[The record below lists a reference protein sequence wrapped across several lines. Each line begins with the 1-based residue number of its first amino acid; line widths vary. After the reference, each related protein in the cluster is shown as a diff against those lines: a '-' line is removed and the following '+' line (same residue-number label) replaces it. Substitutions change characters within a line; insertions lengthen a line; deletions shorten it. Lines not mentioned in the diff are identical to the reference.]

1 MRTFLYQL
9 WIEYK
14 LYFRSPGA
22 LLWSFLFPVIT
33 ISGLGIH
40 FGDEKPIS
48 VAIGWVD
55 EDNSTASQSLKQ
67 YLFQQAK
74 EFKVEEGKKEDF
86 NEKIKN
92 HKKTAYIYVPQGYE
106 KEQKTLQ
113 LVYNPYQVQSM
124 MYISLLLDKVVAEF
138 SLAQNKSGVFVTQ
151 YQKQALTVNEKK
163 SYLDFLVPGILS
175 LQIMSYCLWGIGFV
189 MLSYREK
196 GNLKR
201 IAVTPVKKSTYIL
214 SQIVHRYSIILLQ
227 SIFIIGFAYW
237 IFGVRVRG
245 DIFSL
250 WLALSMGMFT
260 FMAIGFFIASLV
272 PNIEL
277 CIGVNNLLFLLMLGL
292 SGIFFSTDN
301 LPYFL
306 QGFSQFLPLTHLA
319 DMVRGIYVE
328 GKSIFNFGYGILA
341 LLTYF
346 VLAFSGSVYFFR
358 WTSR

>member
-1 MRTFLYQL
+1 MSTFLYQL

-14 LYFRSPGA
+14 LYFRNPGA
-22 LLWSFLFPVIT
+22 LLWSFLFPAIT
-33 ISGLGIH
+33 ISGLGVH
-40 FGDEKPIS
+40 FNDEKPIS
-48 VAIGWVD
+48 IAIGWID
-55 EDNSTASQSLKQ
+55 EDHSTASRTLKE
-67 YLFQQAK
+67 YLYQQG
-74 EFKVEEGKKEDF
+74 KVFIIEEDKKEEF

-106 KEQKTLQ
+106 KEKKSLQ
-113 LVYNPYQVQSM
+113 LVYNPYQVQSV
-124 MYISLLLDKVVAEF
+124 MYISLLLDKIVAEF
-138 SLAQNKSGVFVTQ
+138 NLTQNTPNNIIQ
-151 YQKQALTVNEKK
+151 YQKQPLIVNEKK
-163 SYLDFLVPGILS
+163 SYIDFLVPGVLS

-227 SIFIIGFAYW
+227 SIFIMVFAY
-237 IFGVRVRG
+237 GVFHVNIKG

-250 WLALSMGMFT
+250 WFAISLGMFT
-260 FMAIGFFIASLV
+260 FMSIGFLIASLV

-277 CIGVNNLLFLLMLGL
+277 CIGINNLLFLLMLGL

-301 LPYFL
+301 LPSFL
-306 QGFSQFLPLTHLA
+306 QGFSQFLPLTHLV

-328 GKSIFNFGYGILA
+328 GKSILDFGYNILG
-341 LLTYF
+341 LTMYF
-346 VLAFSGSVYFFR
+346 LITFLGSVYFFK
-358 WTSR
+358 WTS

>member
-1 MRTFLYQL
+1 MRTFFYQL

-33 ISGLGIH
+33 ISGLGVH

-55 EDNSTASQSLKQ
+55 EDNSVASQSLKQ
-67 YLFQQAK
+67 YLYQQAK
-74 EFKVEEGKKEDF
+74 EFKVEEGHKEDF
-86 NEKIKN
+86 NQKIKN

-106 KEQKTLQ
+106 KEHKPLQ
-113 LVYNPYQVQSM
+113 LIYNPYQVQSM
-124 MYISLLLDKVVAEF
+124 MYISLLLDKIIAEF
-138 SLAQNKSGVFVTQ
+138 NLAQNKISTTFTI
-151 YQKQALTVNEKK
+151 YEKQALTVNPKK
-163 SYLDFLVPGILS
+163 SYLDFLVPGVLS
-175 LQIMSYCLWGIGFV
+175 LQVMSYCLWGIGFV

-227 SIFIIGFAYW
+227 SAFIITFAYW
-237 IFGVRVRG
+237 AFGVKIRG
-245 DIFSL
+245 DVFSL
-250 WLALSMGMFT
+250 WLALSLGMFT

-277 CIGVNNLLFLLMLGL
+277 CIGINNLLFLIMLGL

-301 LPYFL
+301 LPNFL

-319 DMVRGIYVE
+319 DMVRGIYTE
-328 GKSIFNFGYGILA
+328 GKSILQFGYGVLA
-341 LLTYF
+341 LLIYF
-346 VLAFSGSVYFFR
+346 VLAFAGSVYFFR
-358 WTSR
+358 WTNR